1 MEKVGTKETVGG
13 MNKHTISTVFLV
25 KKLHLLYKSPKI
37 KSPQPNKGGKVSAN
51 KQYHKACGN

>member
-1 MEKVGTKETVGG
+1 MFANKKEQKKLLGG

-51 KQYHKACGN
+51 K

>member
-51 KQYHKACGN
+51 K